1 MAKEQRQWPRVACHL
16 DITLKPGVGTTDLE
30 GATSLG
36 TLLGIPVVSK
46 NFSLFGLCI
55 KTRQGSIKKKDRLYL
70 TIDTPIE
77 AHLIELE
84 SEVIWNS
91 GDEIGVRFINL
102 QFSDQMRL
110 KNCFQFFRNVSI
122 L

>member
-1 MAKEQRQWPRVACHL
+1 MAKEQRQWPRVDCHL
-16 DITLKPGVGTTDLE
+16 DVTLKPGVGTTDLE
-30 GATSLG
+30 GVTPLG
-36 TLLGIPVVSK
+36 ALLGIPVVSK

-55 KTRQGSIKKKDRLYL
+55 KTSQGSLKKKDRLYL

-77 AHLIELE
+77 ARPIELE

-91 GDEIGVRFINL
+91 GNTIGIRFINL
-102 QFSDQMRL
+102 QSLDQMRL
-110 KNCFQFFRNVSI
+110 KNCFQFFRDVCM